1 MTATKQQRTTQKIKA
16 YYQGLKNTLKPKY
29 LLFRQWQQQPIH
41 YWTDETEHVCNNCGH
56 RFRGNYCP
64 VCSQSAQQGRV
75 SWLSLWQN
83 IVLLWGLES
92 RSAVNTLLQLFLR
105 PGYLVRDYI
114 SGRRQV
120 SYPPFKLLV
129 ILAALVTLAR
139 LIFPSI
145 QPEPSETGVRYL
157 DYVFNWLHR
166 HEDIGA
172 LTVSS
177 FLILPTW
184 LLFRKAPLYPG
195 HTLPEGFFLQVYMA
209 VLWLV
214 LTCLI
219 PFDSIA
225 LMLSLVYSF
234 ITYKQLFG
242 YGYWGTLWRLLVC
255 IVVSYGSLLVIM
267 VLFAVASEA
276 YMQVH

>member
-1 MTATKQQRTTQKIKA
+1 MKRQIKTHIRKLKKTLRT
-16 YYQGLKNTLKPKY
+16 NHRR
-29 LLFRQWQQQPIH
+29 FRRWQQKPVRYQR
-41 YWTDETEHVCNNCGH
+41 DQTEHVCNNCGN
-56 RFRGNYCP
+56 RFKGSYCP
-64 VCSQSAQQGRV
+64 VCSQSARLGRV

-83 IVLLWGLES
+83 IVLLWGLDS

-105 PGYLVRDYI
+105 PGWLVRDYI

-139 LIFPSI
+139 LLFPSI
-145 QPEPSETGVRYL
+145 QPEPAATGFRYL
-157 DYVFNWLHR
+157 DDVFNWLNH

-172 LTVSS
+172 LSVSS

-184 LLFRKAPLYPG
+184 LLFRKAPLYPA

-209 VLWLV
+209 ILWLV

-219 PFDSIA
+219 PFDSVA
-225 LMLSLVYSF
+225 LALAVVYNF

-242 YGYWGTLWRLLVC
+242 YGYWSTLWRLTVC
-255 IVVSYGSLLVIM
+255 LVVSYGSLLVMM
-267 VLFAVASEA
+267 VAFAMASEA
-276 YMQVH
+276 YLQTH